1 MLLLIRGE
9 GGVGGGG
16 IVHFLTAYTGCVTGQ
31 GMVWGLSI
39 MNRVYSFRHV
49 FPKQG
54 QNVW

>member
-1 MLLLIRGE
+1 MEL
-9 GGVGGGG
+9 GGGG

-39 MNRVYSFRHV
+39 MNRVYSFRQV